1 MALLQLEVS
10 ERLISKIGIEALARK
25 IQHMLELQETRLLAI
40 EFNEQLQEE
49 GYDQN
54 VLLKEAKR
62 KAWQLHG
69 QS

>member
-25 IQHMLELQETRLLAI
+25 IQHMLELQEIRLLAI
-40 EFNEQLQEE
+40 EFNEQLQKE

>member
-1 MALLQLEVS
+1 MALLQLKVS

-25 IQHMLELQETRLLAI
+25 IQHMLELQEIRLLAI
-40 EFNEQLQEE
+40 EFNEQLQKE